1 MRYEPENSPG
11 RMAWSGGEREL
22 SMRERYGCEDVQ
34 VQKGERS
41 LLQAL

>member
-1 MRYEPENSPG
+1 MV
-11 RMAWSGGEREL
+11 WSGGEREL
-22 SMRERYGCEDVQ
+22 SMRERYGCEDRVH